1 MVSYTQ
7 LRTRFVADTGFG
19 GSGAAPAL
27 GRALVRIGWL
37 SVREPTPEELASYLV
52 DLLQD
57 CVHAH
62 RDIAALTR
70 AIAEVLRDA
79 GPLLDGG
86 LPPIEA
92 YEPAAEELLHWY
104 LNDDGT
110 AARSPISLDGL

>member
-1 MVSYTQ
+1 MISYTQ

-27 GRALVRIGWL
+27 ARALIRIGWL
-37 SVREPTPEELASYLV
+37 AVREPTPDELASYLV
-52 DLLQD
+52 DLLDD

-62 RDIAALTR
+62 RDIFALTR
-70 AIAEVLRDA
+70 AIASVLRDA

-92 YEPAAEELLHWY
+92 YEPAAEDLLVRY
-104 LNDDGT
+104 VNDDGEALT
-110 AARSPISLDGL
+110 PSHPTFS

>member
-7 LRTRFVADTGFG
+7 LRSRFVADTGLG

-27 GRALVRIGWL
+27 ARALVHIGWRA
-37 SVREPTPEELASYLV
+37 VREPTPEELASYLV
-52 DLLQD
+52 DLLDD

-62 RDIAALTR
+62 RDVLALIR
-70 AIAEVLRDA
+70 AIATVLRDA

-92 YEPAAEELLHWY
+92 YEPAADELLQRYVH
-104 LNDDGT
+104 DDGT
-110 AARSPISLDGL
+110 ERSSPIPMHAL

>member
-70 AIAEVLRDA
+70 AIAGVLRDA

-86 LPPIEA
+86 LPAIEA

>member
-1 MVSYTQ
+1 MISYTQ

-52 DLLQD
+52 DLIHD
-57 CVHAH
+57 CVHSH
-62 RDIAALTR
+62 RDMRALTR

-92 YEPAAEELLHWY
+92 YEPAAEELLQRY
-104 LNDDGT
+104 VNDDGSEQ
-110 AARSPISLDGL
+110 RPVISLDAL